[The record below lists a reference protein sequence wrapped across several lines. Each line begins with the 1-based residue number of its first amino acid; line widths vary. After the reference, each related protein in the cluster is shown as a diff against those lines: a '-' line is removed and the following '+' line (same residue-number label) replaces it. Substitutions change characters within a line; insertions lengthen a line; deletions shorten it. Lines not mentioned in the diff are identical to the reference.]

1 LGLLFTLLSYC
12 SVPQIQLRCVEV
24 KPSTIR
30 HNMFKP
36 LPRRT
41 FYRLTSTLLA
51 FMSVRKS
58 DGYLLIHYKN
68 GVGSIPTGGNCQAGR
83 YKRSTR
89 R

>member
-1 LGLLFTLLSYC
+1 
-12 SVPQIQLRCVEV
+12 LRNEPAFI
-24 KPSTIR
+24 K
-30 HNMFKP
+30 HKHFKP
-36 LPRRT
+36 LPWRT

-83 YKRSTR
+83 YKRSNDSGR
-89 R
+89 FI